1 MPEEMVPV
9 TRTKEIKP
17 EGAAED
23 AAAFRAVAHR
33 CRAFRGQL
41 RGLHTNLENVWEGQ
55 SKERFF
61 HDYGFTA
68 TPVDMD
74 LLAEWLEEQARRI
87 NGRTVTIEYTVLVSA
102 RPTWK

>member
-23 AAAFRAVAHR
+23 AAAFRDVARR
-33 CRAFRGQL
+33 CRSFRDQL

-61 HDYGFTA
+61 YDHGFMA

-74 LLAEWLEEQARRI
+74 LLAEWLEEQVVKIDQRR
-87 NGRTVTIEYTVLVSA
+87 VTIEYTVLVPV
-102 RPTWK
+102 RPTWE